1 MNFQQ
6 HDFSTLKWFLFEE
19 YKKNPKSERE
29 LASHPNNSATRR
41 WLLKNKINSEYK
53 IPHADGELFLTD
65 ILDFTEVVDEDLG
78 AGGIVG
84 YLRNLIEHFILI
96 DTIRG
101 LYRVKKDT
109 LKEVLFVKD
118 GPLGFFGQTANMHEP
133 MRELLNHL
141 NSELNIF

>member
-1 MNFQQ
+1 
-6 HDFSTLKWFLFEE
+6 
-19 YKKNPKSERE
+19 
-29 LASHPNNSATRR
+29 
-41 WLLKNKINSEYK
+41 
-53 IPHADGELFLTD
+53 LTD
-65 ILDFTEVVDEDLG
+65 IFRLHEVVDEDLG

-141 NSELNIF
+141 NSELNIFFSRNREIGANCGTRIGN